1 MTGGKLVGGFE
12 QTMELALTQ
21 LEVTVFALMLSLVL
35 ALPFGLWLG
44 HKGVGELVAIGVGN
58 AGRAIPEL
66 VLIAFMAAAIG
77 VGVLNLTIALAVL
90 GIPPILTNSFI
101 GIRQVDRAPVDAA
114 RGIGMSELEVLLKVE
129 LPLAIPTVMAGVRLA
144 TIAIVSTATIA
155 PLAGVLTLGDYIINE
170 NVYGENGVV
179 AGAIVVAV
187 MALGL
192 ELLLALLQ
200 RRLTSP
206 GSSQVS
212 PELMRANHKRGE
224 AMRTRTTRLGALAAM
239 LTALVL
245 SLGVAACGSSS
256 DTTGESTSAET
267 AEGGAIVSNPA
278 NGKVS
283 LTIGSKNFPE
293 QEILGEIYTQALAAA
308 GYKTK
313 SDLNLGSETV
323 ALKTLKSGQI
333 SGYPEYASTALTSF
347 FGLEPEEV
355 SSNADEAYEKAKA
368 EFEKEGL
375 TAFPPTPF
383 ASANAVGT
391 LKKTAEELGLKTI
404 SDLEGQSEKL
414 TLYGSPECRQRID
427 CLAGLEKY
435 YGLKFKS
442 FKPVDIGLRYTVLE
456 KGQADLS
463 ILFTTDPQLSAESD
477 KFVILEDDKEVFPA
491 GNVIFVTSEKVAEE
505 AGPDYEKTI
514 VAGPE
519 GPDAAG
525 HAGARRTGRTRKE
538 DGEGSGR

>member
-1 MTGGKLVGGFE
+1 
-12 QTMELALTQ
+12 
-21 LEVTVFALMLSLVL
+21 
-35 ALPFGLWLG
+35 
-44 HKGVGELVAIGVGN
+44 
-58 AGRAIPEL
+58 
-66 VLIAFMAAAIG
+66 
-77 VGVLNLTIALAVL
+77 
-90 GIPPILTNSFI
+90 
-101 GIRQVDRAPVDAA
+101 
-114 RGIGMSELEVLLKVE
+114 
-129 LPLAIPTVMAGVRLA
+129 
-144 TIAIVSTATIA
+144 
-155 PLAGVLTLGDYIINE
+155 
-170 NVYGENGVV
+170 
-179 AGAIVVAV
+179 
-187 MALGL
+187 
-192 ELLLALLQ
+192 
-200 RRLTSP
+200 
-206 GSSQVS
+206 
-212 PELMRANHKRGE
+212 
-224 AMRTRTTRLGALAAM
+224 MRTRTTRLGALAAM

-267 AEGGAIVSNPA
+267 AEGAIASNPA

-293 QEILGEIYTQALAAA
+293 QEILGEIYSQALAAA

-391 LKKTAEELGLKTI
+391 LKKTADELGLKTI

-491 GNVIFVTSEKVAEE
+491 GNVIFVTSQKVAEE

-514 VAGPE
+514 VHVQKGLTLPVMQELDARVELEKKTAKEAASEYLKEAGY
-519 GPDAAG
+519 
-525 HAGARRTGRTRKE
+525 TG
-538 DGEGSGR
+538 